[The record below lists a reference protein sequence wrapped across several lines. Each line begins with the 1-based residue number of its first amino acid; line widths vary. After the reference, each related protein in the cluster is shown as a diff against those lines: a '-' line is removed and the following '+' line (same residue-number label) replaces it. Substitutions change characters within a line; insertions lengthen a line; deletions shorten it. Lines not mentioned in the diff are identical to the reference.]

1 MTTFIGKGNDFALFL
16 VDAEKFLKFQV
27 EFYFSDKSYLRKIP
41 ELPRVHRKCGRELE
55 NSQPDDAEVVRTK
68 SKAETG
74 VVWWWWIS
82 SEEKLNHNWQK
93 CIDKYKF
100 KCQIYIRQRVK
111 HKVLSAVD
119 EYKTTIR
126 GKLKDFAELMR
137 KRVLFPQTNDKM
149 QIHRKCK

>member
-1 MTTFIGKGNDFALFL
+1 MSN
-16 VDAEKFLKFQV
+16 
-27 EFYFSDKSYLRKIP
+27 
-41 ELPRVHRKCGRELE
+41 
-55 NSQPDDAEVVRTK
+55 
-68 SKAETG
+68 
-74 VVWWWWIS
+74 
-82 SEEKLNHNWQK
+82 
-93 CIDKYKF
+93 
-100 KCQIYIRQRVK
+100 IYIRQRVK